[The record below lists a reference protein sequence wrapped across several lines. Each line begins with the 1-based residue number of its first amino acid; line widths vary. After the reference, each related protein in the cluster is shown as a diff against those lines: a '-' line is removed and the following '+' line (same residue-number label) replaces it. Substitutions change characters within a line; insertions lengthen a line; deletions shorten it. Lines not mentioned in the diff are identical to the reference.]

1 MHRFYPLFLLV
12 FLSCNND
19 QLPKPRAFLN
29 LEYSIPQ
36 YTLLDIE
43 RPYNFEIPKHTRIK
57 DEPRN
62 WLKVLYPKQRA
73 SVDITYLK
81 VNDNLREL
89 ILESEKLVFEHT
101 VKADQISSND
111 YIDLEKRVFG
121 TFYEITGD
129 AASQIQF
136 HLTDST
142 HHFLKGALYFRTKPN
157 YDSILPAMAHIKKDV
172 LRIMETLDWK

>member
-43 RPYNFEIPKHTRIK
+43 RPTILKFQSIHVSKTNLK
-57 DEPRN
+57 N

-73 SVDITYLK
+73 SVNITYLK

-111 YIDLEKRVFG
+111 YIDLEERVFG

-136 HLTDST
+136 HLTDSS

-157 YDSILPAMAHIKKDV
+157 YDSILPAIAHIKKDV
-172 LRIMETLDWK
+172 LRIMETLEWR

>member
-1 MHRFYPLFLLV
+1 M
-12 FLSCNND
+12 
-19 QLPKPRAFLN
+19 
-29 LEYSIPQ
+29 
-36 YTLLDIE
+36 LDIE

-157 YDSILPAMAHIKKDV
+157 YDSIFTSHSSYQKRCTSHNGNIRVEVRQVFSIDFNSYYSQNIPKLGIYTCFFCSYKYV
-172 LRIMETLDWK
+172 TY